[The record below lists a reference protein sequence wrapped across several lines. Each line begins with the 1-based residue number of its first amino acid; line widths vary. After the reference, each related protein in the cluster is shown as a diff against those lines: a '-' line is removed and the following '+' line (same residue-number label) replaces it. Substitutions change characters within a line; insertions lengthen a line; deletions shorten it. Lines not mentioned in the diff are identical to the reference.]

1 MPREANP
8 YARVWHGGKAVR
20 VHRLIAAEILGR
32 DLEPGEVIDHSD
44 GDKTNNAPE
53 NLEVLPS
60 QRHHMVLEHLKRR
73 KARGIEPLFDT
84 REILER
90 VER

>member
-1 MPREANP
+1 
-8 YARVWHGGKAVR
+8 
-20 VHRLIAAEILGR
+20 
-32 DLEPGEVIDHSD
+32 VIDHSD
-44 GDKTNNAPE
+44 GDKTNNTPE

-84 REILER
+84 REILDRIER
-90 VER
+90 